1 MSPYDLVMNVCGLA
15 QAEAAAAVAD
25 HLASGCPECTRNHH
39 LWKAFRAFA
48 QNDLSFEPPA
58 ETLDGAFGLFAS
70 ASECPAPIQTVLATL
85 VFDSFALPASA
96 GLRSPRQAAYR
107 QRLYAASGYYIDL
120 NVERLPDDKL
130 NITGQILREDP
141 PTPPGTLFMVKLFHQ
156 SELIATTLT
165 NPLGEFSF
173 ENAPEYASTI
183 TLCLDDK
190 EAMVWVGAPPTGKE
204 DAT

>member
-1 MSPYDLVMNVCGLA
+1 MSPYDLVINVCGLA

-58 ETLDGAFGLFAS
+58 ETLDSAFGLFPTAS
-70 ASECPAPIQTVLATL
+70 RGPAPIQTALAAL

-96 GLRSPRQAAYR
+96 GLRSPRQVAYR
-107 QRLYAASGYYIDL
+107 QLVYAANRYCVDL

-130 NITGQILREDP
+130 NITGQVLREDP
-141 PTPPGTLFMVKLFHQ
+141 PGPPGTLFMVQLFEQ
-156 SELIATTLT
+156 GKPIATTLA

-173 ENAPEYASTI
+173 ENAPEYASII
-183 TLCLDDK
+183 TLGLEDK
-190 EAMVWVGAPPTGKE
+190 EVEVWVGAPPPRKE